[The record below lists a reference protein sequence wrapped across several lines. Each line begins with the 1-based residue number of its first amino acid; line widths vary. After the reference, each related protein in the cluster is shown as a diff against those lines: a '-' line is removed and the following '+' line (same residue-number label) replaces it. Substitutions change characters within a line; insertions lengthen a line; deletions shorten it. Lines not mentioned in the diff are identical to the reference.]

1 MPQSFSVF
9 TSPHDF
15 LLNSSGTYGASL
27 QERMAHFKAKDSGAK
42 VAQAS
47 GSSLQPPSMQAE
59 HQPGKLS
66 WQGSLIHLAQCEHP
80 RLGLCFGADEAPF
93 TVLSLAAAFASP
105 QDTMAEQIGREQG
118 SSPAILSAL
127 PASEASDAAHPFAGN
142 SGSAAAVGNQ
152 HDVPAELPKVTKAEL
167 YSDAENSAVWLKS
180 CDDAEDGIREV
191 AAATPGAF
199 SNSAE
204 DVSVVSAAAEPE
216 VIDIA
221 ATMAVAAEV
230 QTSSAGNYTTEQIS
244 EEVQT
249 SFVAEATAESQTSF
263 FETSL
268 GAVSAEAQTSFVA
281 EATAEAQ
288 TSFVAEATAESQT
301 SFFETSP
308 CGVSTEAQTSFV
320 AEATAESQTSFFETS
335 PCGVSTEAQ
344 TSFVAEATAESQ
356 TSFFETSPC
365 GVSTEA
371 QTSFVAEA
379 TAESQTSFVA
389 EATAESQTSF
399 FETSPCG
406 VSTEAQTSFVA
417 EATAESQTSFVAEAT
432 TESQT
437 SFVAEATAEVQTSE
451 VLKTSFVAEA
461 TTEVQTAFVAE
472 VTEEVQKS
480 SFVAETSPEVQK
492 TSFAAEA
499 TTEVQKS
506 LVAEVSAEPAPGDS
520 RRPSGGGLESS
531 LPRESHEGDD
541 PKGLA
546 DAVKTE
552 YNSAAHTTEDS
563 NASNQESHTNAIA
576 YGMKAEP
583 TQDCTEGVDILP
595 SAKYLVD
602 SRDAADSDS
611 DDSFEP
617 TASIINPWSDLTL
630 DTSFEATQDKS
641 QILNR
646 LGPAAAR
653 SSLRASDDFSSPR
666 WTSQQLSG
674 KSKEPTA
681 TFTTELHT
689 EDAAVTKPGAS
700 SKAAAAAV
708 LAPVNETGAS
718 DESSGLVAEPELEAA
733 TGSPEAAPLSPTAST
748 VYLDCETPKSCISSQ
763 VSYKSF
769 PSSPWASRNTAPSSP
784 LGASAAAASDEDQ
797 QDSFCVKATEASA
810 TIGTILWCFGLQ
822 YKQAVWMLK
831 EPMETVRLCVFFV
844 D

>member
-1 MPQSFSVF
+1 MPQSYSVS
-9 TSPHDF
+9 TSPCDS
-15 LLNSSGTYGASL
+15 LLNSSDTYGASL

-66 WQGSLIHLAQCEHP
+66 WQGSLVHLMAQCEHQ

-93 TVLSLAAAFASP
+93 TVLSLAAAFSSP
-105 QDTMAEQIGREQG
+105 QDTMAEQSGREQG
-118 SSPAILSAL
+118 SFPAILSTL
-127 PASEASDAAHPFAGN
+127 PAPEASDAAHPFAGN

-152 HDVPAELPKVTKAEL
+152 HDVQAELPKVSEAEL
-167 YSDAENSAVWLKS
+167 YSDAENSAVWLKTR
-180 CDDAEDGIREV
+180 DDEEKDGIREV
-191 AAATPGAF
+191 DAAMPAAF

-204 DVSVVSAAAEPE
+204 DGSVVSAAAESE

-221 ATMAVAAEV
+221 ATLAVAAEV
-230 QTSSAGNYTTEQIS
+230 QTSSAGNYTTE
-244 EEVQT
+244 EVQT
-249 SFVAEATAESQTSF
+249 SFIAEATAESQTSF

-281 EATAEAQ
+281 EATAE
-288 TSFVAEATAESQT
+288 SQT
-301 SFFETSP
+301 SFFETP
-308 CGVSTEAQTSFV
+308 
-320 AEATAESQTSFFETS
+320 
-335 PCGVSTEAQ
+335 
-344 TSFVAEATAESQ
+344 
-356 TSFFETSPC
+356 PC

-399 FETSPCG
+399 FETPSCG
-406 VSTEAQTSFVA
+406 VSAEAQTSFVA
-417 EATAESQTSFVAEAT
+417 EATTESQTSFVAEAT
-432 TESQT
+432 AESQT

-461 TTEVQTAFVAE
+461 TTDVQTAFVAE
-472 VTEEVQKS
+472 VTEEVQKTS
-480 SFVAETSPEVQK
+480 FVAQVTEEVQKRSFVAETSPEVQK
-492 TSFAAEA
+492 TFFAAEA

-520 RRPSGGGLESS
+520 PRPSGGGLESL

-541 PKGLA
+541 PKRLS
-546 DAVKTE
+546 DAVKTD

-563 NASNQESHTNAIA
+563 NASIQETHTNAIA
-576 YGMKAEP
+576 GGMKAEP
-583 TQDCTEGVDILP
+583 AQECTEGIDILP

-602 SRDAADSDS
+602 SRDATDSDS

-689 EDAAVTKPGAS
+689 EDAAVTRPGAC
-700 SKAAAAAV
+700 SKAAAAV

-784 LGASAAAASDEDQ
+784 LGATAAAASVEDQ
-797 QDSFCVKATEASA
+797 QDSFRVKATEASA

-831 EPMETVRLCVFFV
+831 EPMETVRLCVFV